1 MARNEGIPL
10 VSVIMPYFDH
20 ELYLVD
26 AVNSVAALRY
36 PSVELIVVDDCSVG
50 LSAECL
56 LKDHPFGHLKIVKH
70 EQNRG
75 HVAAKN
81 TGVKHSNGQFIVPLD
96 SDDLLEP
103 DFLIH
108 ALAAAKP
115 KDVGIVLTEVCVFG
129 DQNYIYTPASTK
141 LDFTKLRTPSNTF
154 LAKRE
159 VFQTVGYY
167 DESLKYG
174 DESDFLLSALETGW
188 EIASVP
194 LPLYKYRIHDRGLST
209 TVSYVTILR
218 NMLKKHRQT
227 FLEYMEETLLY
238 REERYWNEIESL
250 QSAGP
255 DTIIGDNVEVAKRQY
270 QHLHCEFHKLL
281 REYESLTKHFEQTRK
296 ERDALAASRYY
307 KLRHKVNKALKS
319 LTRNSK

>member
-1 MARNEGIPL
+1 
-10 VSVIMPYFDH
+10 MPYYDH
-20 ELYLVD
+20 ELYLVE
-26 AVNSVAALRY
+26 AVNSVAALEY
-36 PSVELIVVDDCSVG
+36 PNVELIVVDDCSRG
-50 LSAECL
+50 MSAERL
-56 LKDHPFGHLKIVKH
+56 LKDHSFNNLRIVKH

-81 TGVKHSNGQFIVPLD
+81 TGIKHSHGQFIVPLD

-103 DFLIH
+103 DYLIH
-108 ALAAAKP
+108 ALAAAEP

-159 VFQTVGYY
+159 VFQSVGYY

-174 DESDFLLSALETGW
+174 DESDFLLSALEAGW
-188 EIASVP
+188 GIASVP
-194 LPLYKYRIHDRGLST
+194 LPLYKYRIHDRGLSA

-218 NMLKKHRQT
+218 SMLKKHRQT
-227 FLEYMEETLLY
+227 FLEYIEETLLY
-238 REERYWNEIESL
+238 REERYWNEIENL
-250 QSAGP
+250 QSADP
-255 DTIIGDNVEVAKRQY
+255 DIIIGDSVEVAKRQY

-281 REYESLTKHFEQTRK
+281 REYESLTKRFDETRK
-296 ERDALAASRYY
+296 ERDRLAASRYY
-307 KLRHKVNKALKS
+307 TLRHKLNTVLKS
-319 LTRNSK
+319 LTKYCQ